1 MAGALE
7 AEVEAM
13 AKVYEAV
20 VRIEWAAAD
29 GETRTLEPGERAPDI
44 PEASVPWLLEQGLI
58 RPRPEAR
65 PSKQRETRAEGGE
78 A

>member
-1 MAGALE
+1 
-7 AEVEAM
+7 M

-20 VRIEWAAAD
+20 APIEWEAAD
-29 GETRTLEPGERAPDI
+29 GERRRLEPGEQASDI

-58 RPRPEAR
+58 RPAR
-65 PSKQRETRAEGGE
+65 RKAERGD